1 MGVLTPAALASASQP
16 TTGIARAA
24 ARAALAVL
32 LIRPTVSCATMRGVP
47 LRVSGARSPMQQ
59 PTGLPPLQ
67 GMLPEF
73 EVARATRLRRAAYGR
88 KTLPERRLDDVT
100 TVPASGDH
108 GPTPHH
114 DGVSTT

>member
-1 MGVLTPAALASASQP
+1 
-16 TTGIARAA
+16 
-24 ARAALAVL
+24 
-32 LIRPTVSCATMRGVP
+32 
-47 LRVSGARSPMQQ
+47 
-59 PTGLPPLQ
+59 
-67 GMLPEF
+67 MLPEF